1 MVKQSTHNRLSV
13 GSIPTR
19 RTNFKNSM
27 DEIVNF
33 LINFAVVYFLV
44 RIAFALLAWRLE
56 KQIVH
61 VEESVES
68 QYMILDLEQA
78 DNQYFCYNTRTKD
91 FVCQGRDMSEIVQN
105 FKLRYPGKRGVIY
118 NAKTDAITDLKEVV

>member
-1 MVKQSTHNRLSV
+1 MN
-13 GSIPTR
+13 
-19 RTNFKNSM
+19 
-27 DEIVNF
+27 EIVNF

-44 RIAFALLAWRLE
+44 RIAFTILSWRLE
-56 KQIVH
+56 KQIVY
-61 VEESVES
+61 VEQSVES